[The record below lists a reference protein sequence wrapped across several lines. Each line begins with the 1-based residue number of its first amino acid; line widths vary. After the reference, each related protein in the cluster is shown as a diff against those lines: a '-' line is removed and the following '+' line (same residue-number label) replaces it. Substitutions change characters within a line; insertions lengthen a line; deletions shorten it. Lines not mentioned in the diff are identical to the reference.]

1 MENIL
6 TIDLENWYDANLI
19 APYVEEGYRDDR
31 VVASTHRILDL
42 LEEYQVKAT
51 FFTLGSLAGEQP
63 ELILEINRLGHE
75 IASHGWGHQLVY
87 SQSEEEFELDMVKS
101 LSSLKEI
108 TGKEVKGYRAP
119 SWSVGEGTPWFYDL
133 LIRNGIEYDSSLFP
147 VKTELFGSADN
158 PRNPHVVQRETGNLM
173 EFPASTIRVAGRN
186 FPVAGGAFFRGLPLW
201 YSRWGVRRLNRE
213 GLPAMVYIHPWE
225 LDTGIPFPPMP
236 GKVRLMHSLGR
247 GGMICKLETL
257 LRIFDFVPM
266 RRYIRTEIG
275 IEIYTDHLRQS
286 AEMGDR

>member
-1 MENIL
+1 MMKNVL

-19 APYVEEGYRDDR
+19 APYVADGYRDDR
-31 VVASTHRILDL
+31 VVSSSQRILDL
-42 LEEYQVKAT
+42 LDEYQVKAT

-63 ELILEINRLGHE
+63 ELILEIDRRGHE

-87 SQSEEEFELDMVKS
+87 SQTEDEFEVDLARS

-119 SWSVGEGTPWFYDL
+119 SWSVGEGTPWFYDV

-147 VKTELFGSADN
+147 VKTELFGSAYN
-158 PRNPHVVQRETGNLM
+158 LRTSHVVKRETGNLM
-173 EFPASTIRVAGRN
+173 EFPASTVRVAGKN
-186 FPVAGGAFFRGLPLW
+186 FPVAGGAFFRVLPFW

-213 GLPAMVYIHPWE
+213 GMSAMVYIHPWE

-236 GKVRLMHSLGR
+236 RKVRLMHSLGR
-247 GGMICKLETL
+247 SGMIRKLKVL
-257 LRIFDFVPM
+257 LKVFDFTPLGSL
-266 RRYIRTEIG
+266 E
-275 IEIYTDHLRQS
+275 HSALR
-286 AEMGDR
+286 